1 MRRSNNVRRWLIIA
15 LAGLQMSA
23 LALAGDK
30 TVWRIGKF
38 DEASSEFK
46 SQNINYADAK
56 SDPIYRVGSSKDA
69 EDWYRFQPGPAN
81 GMTGGRTHPFT
92 IIFDLPQQPRG
103 LYRLKFAILY
113 ETPRLSYLRVEV
125 NGHTG
130 LVYFH
135 PKLNYAAGDWEGTF
149 VPQTSMDTKDL
160 SIPTEFLKQG
170 ENKIIL
176 TALDDPATVENSLG
190 AIAPGH
196 TGIVYDALELVNDAE
211 RKYDAKAVTAQ
222 VAPSIFYRSSH
233 GETRELVDVFG
244 TFGTLSNHGEA
255 MLTVNGKS
263 LKQGFRPKEEFGEQ
277 RFEFEVP
284 EWNGTAKATVS
295 LRSGSANRT
304 LPLKLTPAKKWT
316 VYIIPHEHLD
326 IGFTDYPARIAEL
339 HADSVDGAMKLIDK
353 TPDFRWTLDGFWV
366 AQQYMAGRPE
376 DRQKKF
382 LEHVRAGSIV
392 IPPEFANQHTANA
405 SGEALARSF
414 YGSHQFAKANQL
426 PISNAA
432 QIVDVPSYGWPY
444 ASVLADAGI
453 RYFVAAS
460 NSWRAPVMLQGRW
473 NEKSPFYWEGPDGK
487 RVMMWYSRAYLQ
499 LHTLFGGPWRMAAIR
514 DALPV
519 YLQAYTRPD
528 YVAKSALIF
537 GSQLE
542 NTALAKEQSEL
553 VGEYSK
559 QYAYPQLRFATVA
572 EAMSEID
579 KEFGGKLPVYRGDFG
594 PYWEDGYGSDAI
606 GTAGHRAN
614 QTRILTAEKLGTV
627 PALLRGD
634 VLPDRGLLNDAWE
647 NQLLFD
653 EHTWTFVG
661 ATTQPENQ
669 QSVDQISLKR
679 QRTTEGAREI
689 GESIQRSWAQLAV
702 LFAPRDGSVAVFNPL
717 SWERSGLVEL
727 DLQDGNEIVDS
738 TTGKAIPFE
747 VEFIGKGISLPGFG
761 PGYRRVRFLA
771 ENIPSVGYKLF
782 ALKPAKAPAAP
793 NQPVQ
798 GEVIE
803 NDYYRITL
811 DPATASLR
819 SVFDKKLNQELV
831 DPASPYHFG
840 QYLYVTGGDDY
851 PNNSLYRYGAALR
864 PPQLT
869 VHGASTGKLISI
881 NRVPYG
887 TIAVM
892 EASSTNTPHI
902 HTEITLFDNEK
913 KIEIRYQ
920 VRKNRVLTRES
931 VYFAFPFGVK
941 DPAFNYANQ
950 VGWVNPAKD
959 ELAGGSREWYVAHEW
974 AAVSGNNFTA
984 AVTPM
989 DAPLVN
995 FGDIM
1000 RGKWPTEFKPT
1011 SSTIFS
1017 WVMNNY
1023 WGTNFQAWQGGD
1035 FTFRYAITSSES
1047 LDPVALTRFGASAL
1061 TPLESAGIAGSFDKT
1076 QLPIEGGSFLKVD
1089 NPSVMLTTW
1098 KLAEDGD
1105 GSIVRLQE
1113 TSGHEASVTVSSPLL
1128 TFANASVNSMLED
1141 KGTELSVRDG
1151 TIRTMLKPFEVQTIR
1166 VHAVSNLAPQ
1176 KDTQ

>member
-1 MRRSNNVRRWLIIA
+1 MRRWLVIA
-15 LAGLQMSA
+15 LACVQMSA
-23 LALAGDK
+23 LGVASDK

-38 DEASSEFK
+38 NESSAEFK
-46 SQNINYADAK
+46 SQNIDYSDAK
-56 SDPIYRVGSSKDA
+56 SDPVYRVGKSKDA

-81 GMTGGRTHPFT
+81 GMTGGRAHPFT
-92 IIFDLPQQPRG
+92 VRFDLPQQPRG
-103 LYRLKFAILY
+103 SYKLKFAILY

-125 NGHTG
+125 NGHAG
-130 LVYFH
+130 VVYFH

-149 VPQTSMDTKDL
+149 VPQTSMDTKSL
-160 SIPTEFLKQG
+160 SLPTEFLKAG
-170 ENKIIL
+170 DNKIVL

-196 TGIVYDALELVNDAE
+196 TGIVYDALELVNDPDG
-211 RKYDAKAVTAQ
+211 RYDANAITAQ
-222 VAPSIFYRSSH
+222 AFPSIFYRSSH
-233 GETRELVDVFG
+233 GETREVVEVFG
-244 TFGTLSNHGEA
+244 TFGRLARDGDVSLIVG
-255 MLTVNGKS
+255 GKA
-263 LKQGFRPKEEFGEQ
+263 LKQSFRPKEEFGEQ

-284 EWNGTAKATVS
+284 EWNGSAKAKVS
-295 LRSGSANRT
+295 LRSGGT
-304 LPLKLTPAKKWT
+304 GHTVPLELTAAKKWT

-326 IGFTDYPARIAEL
+326 IGFTDYPARVAEL
-339 HADSVDGAMKLIDK
+339 HADSVDGAMKLMEK

-366 AQQYMAGRPE
+366 AQQYMGGRPV

-405 SGEALARSF
+405 SWEGLARSL

-426 PISNAA
+426 PASNAA
-432 QIVDVPSYGWPY
+432 QIVDVPAYAWPY

-453 RYFVAAS
+453 KYFVAAS

-528 YVAKSALIF
+528 YTAKSALIF

-542 NTALAKEQSEL
+542 NTALAKEQAEL
-553 VGEYSK
+553 VGEFSK
-559 QYAYPQLRFATVA
+559 QYAYPKLRFSTVA
-572 EAMSEID
+572 ESMAAIEQ
-579 KEFGGKLPVYRGDFG
+579 EFGGKLPVYKGDFG

-634 VLPDRGLLNDAWE
+634 VLPDRDLLNEAWE

-653 EHTWTFVG
+653 EHTWTYVG

-669 QSVDQISLKR
+669 QSVDQIALKR
-679 QRTTEGAREI
+679 ERTTEGAREI
-689 GESIQRSWAQLAV
+689 GESIQRSWAQFATL
-702 LFAPRDGSVAVFNPL
+702 LAPRDTSLAVFNPL
-717 SWERSGLVEL
+717 NWERSGLVEF

-738 TTGKAIPFE
+738 TTGKTVPFE
-747 VEFIGKGISLPGFG
+747 VEWAGKGISLPGFG

-771 ENIPSVGYKLF
+771 DNIPSVGYKLF
-782 ALKPAKAPAAP
+782 ALKPAKATDA
-793 NQPVQ
+793 VKSERMD
-798 GEVIE
+798 GDVIE

-819 SVFDKKLNQELV
+819 SVFDKKLNKELV
-831 DPASPYHFG
+831 EVGSPYRFG

-851 PNNSLYRYGAALR
+851 PNNSLYRYGAALL
-864 PPQLT
+864 PPQLAI
-869 VHGASTGKLISI
+869 HGASGGKLVS
-881 NRVPYG
+881 VEKAPYG
-887 TIAVM
+887 TIATM
-892 EASSTNTPHI
+892 EASATNTPKLR
-902 HTEITLFDNEK
+902 TEVTLFDNEK
-913 KIEIRYQ
+913 KIEIRY
-920 VRKNRVLTRES
+920 RLHKERVLTRES
-931 VYFAFPFGVK
+931 AYFAFPFGATQPV
-941 DPAFNYANQ
+941 FNYANQ

-974 AAVSGNNFTA
+974 AAVSGKEFTA

-995 FGDIM
+995 FGDFM
-1000 RGKWPTEFKPT
+1000 RGKWPTEFKPA

-1035 FTFRYAITSSES
+1035 FTFRYAITSSEGFE
-1047 LDPVALTRFGASAL
+1047 PVALTRFGWNAL
-1061 TPLESAGIAGSFDKT
+1061 TPLESAGVAASLDKT
-1076 QLPIEGGSFLKVD
+1076 LLPVEGGNLLKVD
-1089 NPSVMLTTW
+1089 SPAVVLTTW

-1105 GSIVRLQE
+1105 GSILRLQE
-1113 TSGHEASVTVSSPLL
+1113 TSGHETLTTVSSPYLTVTQAWVSSLL
-1128 TFANASVNSMLED
+1128 EEKRS
-1141 KGTELSVRDG
+1141 ELSVHDG
-1151 TIRTMLKPFEVQTIR
+1151 TISTTLKPFEVQTIR
-1166 VHAVSNLAPQ
+1166 MHATSKLTSQ
-1176 KDTQ
+1176 KDMQ

>member
-1 MRRSNNVRRWLIIA
+1 LIIA
-15 LAGLQMSA
+15 LASLQMSA
-23 LALAGDK
+23 LGFASDK

-38 DEASSEFK
+38 DESSAEFK
-46 SQNINYADAK
+46 SQNIDYADAK
-56 SDPIYRVGSSKDA
+56 SDPVYRVGKSKDA

-81 GMTGGRTHPFT
+81 GMTGGRAHPFT
-92 IIFDLPQQPRG
+92 IIFDLPQPPRG
-103 LYRLKFAILY
+103 LYKLKFAIFY

-125 NGHTG
+125 NGHAG

-135 PKLNYAAGDWEGTF
+135 PTLNYAAGDWEGTF
-149 VPQTSMDTKDL
+149 VPQTSMDTKEL
-160 SIPTEFLKQG
+160 SLPTEFLKRG
-170 ENKIIL
+170 ENKIVL

-211 RKYDAKAVTAQ
+211 AKYETKAISAQ
-222 VAPSIFYRSSH
+222 VFPSIFYRNSH
-233 GETRELVDVFG
+233 GETQEIVDVFG
-244 TFGTLSNHGEA
+244 SFGSLAKDGEVTLTIG
-255 MLTVNGKS
+255 GKA
-263 LKQGFRPKEEFGEQ
+263 LKQVFRPKEEFGEQ
-277 RFEFEVP
+277 RFEFEAS
-284 EWNGTAKATVS
+284 EWNGTAKATVA
-295 LRSGSANRT
+295 LRSGTSSRT
-304 LPLKLTPAKKWT
+304 IPVQLAAAKKWT

-326 IGFTDYPARIAEL
+326 IGFTDYPARVAEL

-353 TPDFRWTLDGFWV
+353 TPDFRWTLDGSWV

-376 DRQKKF
+376 ERQKKF

-405 SGEALARSF
+405 SWESLARSF

-426 PISNAA
+426 PTSNAA
-432 QIVDVPSYGWPY
+432 QIVDVPSYAWPY
-444 ASVLADAGI
+444 ASVLADAGVK
-453 RYFVAAS
+453 YFVAAS

-487 RVMMWYSRAYLQ
+487 GVMMWYSRAYLQ

-528 YVAKSALIF
+528 YTAKSALIF

-542 NTALAKEQSEL
+542 NTALAKEQAEL

-559 QYAYPQLRFATVA
+559 QFAYPQLRFATVA
-572 EAMSEID
+572 EAMSQID
-579 KEFGGKLPVYRGDFG
+579 KEFGGKLPVYKGDFG

-614 QTRILTAEKLGTV
+614 QTRLLTAEKLGTV
-627 PALLRGD
+627 PALLRGN

-647 NQLLFD
+647 NQLLVD

-679 QRTTEGAREI
+679 QRTTEGSREI
-689 GESIQRSWAQLAV
+689 GESLQRSWAQLAA
-702 LFAPRDGSVAVFNPL
+702 LIAPRDGSVAVFNPL
-717 SWERSGLVEL
+717 NWERTGLVEI
-727 DLQDGNEIVDS
+727 DLQDGSEIIDS
-738 TTGKAIPFE
+738 TTGKTIPFE
-747 VEFIGKGISLPGFG
+747 VEFVGKGISLPGFG

-782 ALKPAKAPAAP
+782 ALKPSKVSPAAS
-793 NQPVQ
+793 QPTAGDVM
-798 GEVIE
+798 E

-811 DPATASLR
+811 DPTTASLR
-819 SVFDKKLNQELV
+819 SVLDKKSNKELV
-831 DPASPYHFG
+831 DPASPYRFG

-851 PNNSLYRYGAALR
+851 PNNSLYRYGAALV

-869 VHGASTGKLISI
+869 VHGANNGKLISI
-881 NRVPYG
+881 QRVPYG

-892 EASSTNTPHI
+892 EASSTNTPTVR
-902 HTEITLFDNEK
+902 TEITLFDKEK

-920 VRKNRVLTRES
+920 VRKDRVLTRES

-941 DPAFNYANQ
+941 DPVFNYANQ

-974 AAVSGNNFTA
+974 AAVSGREFTA

-1000 RGKWPTEFKPT
+1000 RGKWPTEFTPA

-1035 FTFRYAITSSES
+1035 FTFRYAITSSDA
-1047 LDPVALTRFGASAL
+1047 LDPVALTRFGQNAL
-1061 TPLESAGIAGSFDKT
+1061 TPLESAGVAGSFDKT
-1076 QLPIEGGSFLKVD
+1076 QLPVEGGSFLKID
-1089 NPSVMLTTW
+1089 NPSVLLTTW

-1105 GSIVRLQE
+1105 GSILRLQE
-1113 TSGHEASVTVSSPLL
+1113 TSGHEASVTVSSPFL
-1128 TFANASVNSMLED
+1128 TFANAWVNSLLEE
-1141 KGTELSVRDG
+1141 KRFELSVRDG
-1151 TIRTMLKPFEVQTIR
+1151 AISTRLEPFEVQTIR
-1166 VHAVSNLAPQ
+1166 VHVVSKLAQ
-1176 KDTQ
+1176 QRESQ